1 MRDPPLHPIMRS
13 KHMSSNWTR
22 AIPDP
27 DGRATMKAGSDYD
40 GRIPV
45 WDKVCK
51 WRLYLT
57 DGSVVKALAGKGI
70 RGDVCVFM
78 GLGFFRER

>member
-1 MRDPPLHPIMRS
+1 
-13 KHMSSNWTR
+13 
-22 AIPDP
+22 
-27 DGRATMKAGSDYD
+27 MKAGSDYD

-70 RGDVCVFM
+70 RGDVNSRGYASFM
-78 GLGFFRER
+78 KSGA